1 MWRAQAQ
8 PAINPGSR
16 EGFYA
21 AATLEQFPQITPGD
35 RLGAGKERAF
45 AEEEEEK

>member
-1 MWRAQAQ
+1 MCRAQAQ

-16 EGFYA
+16 QGFYA

-35 RLGAGKERAF
+35 RSGARKERAF
-45 AEEEEEK
+45 VEEEEK